1 MRSLPIVA
9 AFVAALLWLGEPSE
23 AASLR
28 VAPTTISLVAP
39 DAASVLSLRNDDK
52 RPINVQI
59 RVFRWTQV
67 DGVDRLEP
75 ARDVVASP
83 PAARLAGGAATTVRI
98 VRVSKAPVAGEESYR
113 LLVDEL
119 PDPSRV
125 RSGTVALVL
134 RYSIPVFFVSPEA
147 HAAQVKWSVRG
158 KGGSL
163 SLTAT
168 NPGDLHVRVSALS
181 ATAGKGRRVSLG
193 EGLAGYVLGGSS
205 KSWSLAGTA
214 LTGAGRRV
222 TVTAM
227 SEAGPID
234 AVASAR

>member
-1 MRSLPIVA
+1 MRSLPIIV
-9 AFVAALLWLGEPSE
+9 AFVAALLGQASAGH

-67 DGVDRLEP
+67 DGSDRLEP
-75 ARDVVASP
+75 TRDVVASP
-83 PAARLAGGAATTVRI
+83 PATTLRGGTTTAVRI
-98 VRVSKAPVAGEESYR
+98 VRVAKGPVSGEESYR
-113 LLVDEL
+113 LVVDEL
-119 PDPSRV
+119 PSPTRV

-147 HAAQVKWSVRG
+147 DVGQLKWSLRRQ
-158 KGGSL
+158 GGSL
-163 SLTAT
+163 SLSSK
-168 NPGDLHVRVSALS
+168 NSGDVHVRISALS
-181 ATAGKGRRVSLG
+181 ASAGKGRTAYLG
-193 EGLAGYVLGGSS
+193 DGLAGYVLGGSS
-205 KSWSLAGTA
+205 RSWNLAGTA
-214 LTGAGRRV
+214 LDGASRRV
-222 TVTAM
+222 TVAAM

-234 AVASAR
+234 AVASAK

>member
-1 MRSLPIVA
+1 MHSLPIVI
-9 AFVAALLWLGEPSE
+9 AFAAALLWLGEASE

-98 VRVSKAPVAGEESYR
+98 VRVSKAPVSGEESYR

-125 RSGTVALVL
+125 R
-134 RYSIPVFFVSPEA
+134 PEPWPSCCA
-147 HAAQVKWSVRG
+147 IRFRS
-158 KGGSL
+158 S
-163 SLTAT
+163 S
-168 NPGDLHVRVSALS
+168 S
-181 ATAGKGRRVSLG
+181 RR
-193 EGLAGYVLGGSS
+193 
-205 KSWSLAGTA
+205 TR
-214 LTGAGRRV
+214 TPRR
-222 TVTAM
+222 
-227 SEAGPID
+227 
-234 AVASAR
+234 